1 MFNETDPD
9 LEEKATGARLLAIW
23 AAAIV
28 ATWSVVIAAYFFIT
42 RVALPAAET
51 LWSVFQ

>member
-9 LEEKATGARLLAIW
+9 LEEKASGARLLAIW

-28 ATWSVVIAAYFFIT
+28 AAWSIVIAAYFFAT
-42 RVALPAAET
+42 RVLFPAAADV
-51 LWSVFQ
+51 WSAL